1 MIYRGHAALD
11 RNYRGLTTVYRPNRI
26 GVCELGS
33 ILTFDSLVCQCGI
46 PLLVCVYIRLKARHL
61 GEL

>member
-1 MIYRGHAALD
+1 MQYW
-11 RNYRGLTTVYRPNRI
+11 TTTI
-26 GVCELGS
+26 A
-33 ILTFDSLVCQCGI
+33 TDSSSNDTISAKSDWGMRTGIDLLVCHCGI